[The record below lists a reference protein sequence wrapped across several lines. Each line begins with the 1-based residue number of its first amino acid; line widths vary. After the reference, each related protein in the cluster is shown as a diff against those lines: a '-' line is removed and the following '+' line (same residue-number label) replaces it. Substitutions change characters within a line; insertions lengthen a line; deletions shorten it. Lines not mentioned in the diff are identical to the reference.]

1 MALSMEEAAAM
12 FANASE
18 KVPEVPVAEA
28 RDQARNARARVLA
41 DWPRDSGE
49 SGQGFTVTT
58 EGDGARLFNPVRHAF
73 FVNDGQA
80 HASIKK
86 AISDGELAA
95 ITRIERATSLLL
107 EG

>member
-18 KVPEVPVAEA
+18 RLPEVPVAEA
-28 RDQARNARARVLA
+28 RGQARNARARVLA
-41 DWPRDSGE
+41 DWPQDSGE
-49 SGQGFTVTT
+49 SGRGFTVVA
-58 EGDGARLFNPVRHAF
+58 ERDGARLFNPVRHAF

-80 HASIKK
+80 HSSIQK
-86 AISDGELAA
+86 AISDGDLAA
-95 ITRIERATSLLL
+95 ITRIERATNQLL